1 MERRSQ
7 IVDTARDVY
16 PRIATTTAVAVDF
29 LERYEGA
36 DDLTL
41 RQQLTHDLS
50 RLGEHLTTR
59 IELEDQL
66 ITSMLEGEPSTDNA
80 A

>member
-1 MERRSQ
+1 MAMS
-7 IVDTARDVY
+7 TK
-16 PRIATTTAVAVDF
+16 PPTTAVAVDF

-36 DDLTL
+36 NELTL
-41 RQQLTHDLS
+41 RQQLAHDLS

-66 ITSMLEGEPSTDNA
+66 ITSMLDGEPSTDNA